1 MDAGRRYF
9 QWLTYV
15 GVICL
20 FGVIMF
26 ATFGEAAILIFTNV
40 MR

>member
-15 GVICL
+15 AVICL
-20 FGVIMF
+20 FGAIMF
-26 ATFGEAAILIFTNV
+26 ATFGEAAILVFKNV